1 MKTPWKII
9 LLIAVVAL
17 APAHVF
23 ACAACGSANP
33 YADQSALTDG
43 MNLGIMT
50 LLGVIVS
57 VLAAFLTFI
66 IYLIRKSEAVN
77 TAAEKLPNPTDV

>member
-1 MKTPWKII
+1 MKTLWKTI
-9 LLIAVVAL
+9 LLVAL
-17 APAHVF
+17 VVLKPAHLF

-33 YADQSALTDG
+33 YADRSSLTDG

-77 TAAEKLPNPTDV
+77 AAAEKSPNPTDI

>member
-1 MKTPWKII
+1 VKTLWKTI
-9 LLIAVVAL
+9 LMMTVAVL
-17 APAHVF
+17 TPAHVF

-33 YADQSALTDG
+33 YADRSSLTDG

-77 TAAEKLPNPTDV
+77 AAAEKLSTPTDV

>member
-1 MKTPWKII
+1 MLVT
-9 LLIAVVAL
+9 L
-17 APAHVF
+17 APAQLF

-33 YADQSALTDG
+33 YADHSSLTDG

-77 TAAEKLPNPTDV
+77 AAAEKLSKSTDV

>member
-1 MKTPWKII
+1 MKTLWKTI
-9 LLIAVVAL
+9 LLVTLAVL
-17 APAHVF
+17 TPAHLF

-33 YADQSALTDG
+33 YADRSSLTDG

-66 IYLIRKSEAVN
+66 IYLIRKSEAMN
-77 TAAEKLPNPTDV
+77 AAAEKSPNPTDI